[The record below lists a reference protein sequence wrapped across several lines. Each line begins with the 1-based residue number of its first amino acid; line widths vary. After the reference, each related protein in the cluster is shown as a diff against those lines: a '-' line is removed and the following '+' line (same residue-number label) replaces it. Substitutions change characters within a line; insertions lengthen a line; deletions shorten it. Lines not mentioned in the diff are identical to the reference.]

1 MIFMQRIM
9 DGNFQLFGLCVRM
22 YVFIYGD
29 MTVGQACV
37 EEEANWTQPVINK
50 TAVSVTNNSE

>member
-1 MIFMQRIM
+1 MEISSF
-9 DGNFQLFGLCVRM
+9 LVHVYVCM
-22 YVFIYGD
+22 YVYMD
-29 MTVGQACV
+29 PTVGQACV